1 MTDFAT
7 LQAAAQTA
15 GLRLA
20 GPFPAPSAAV
30 AALQALPADE
40 VDAAQFVAVRLAE
53 GGMAFV
59 SGNGQGLPAAI
70 ATETL
75 AALADRRERG
85 DLLAAVRTAN
95 LPSSFQVLWDTEN
108 LAYFPSPGAAATWL
122 LRRRGRG
129 HELEPLYL
137 RGLWVTRGERAVV
150 VVAPDDG
157 ALLQGSFLLRQQRF
171 LPQFVRDLAGEHLP
185 FPKAIPPFDPPVA
198 KELAKQLRE
207 TQPGPRRSV
216 EKYVAYLGA
225 HRCQELGN
233 LAVLLHEQP
242 ELALAHVHEQLVA
255 AGWDATALA
264 AGEPPFD
271 PRVSVHGPR
280 TLGGVWFQLVGKWVG
295 PRLAAWI
302 ERQP

>member
-7 LQAAAQTA
+7 LQAATQAA

-20 GPFPAPSAAV
+20 GPFPTPSAAV

-40 VDAAQFVAVRLAE
+40 IDAAEFVAVRLDA

-59 SGNGQGLPAAI
+59 GGNGVGLPAEV

-75 AALADRRERG
+75 AALTDRRERG
-85 DLLAAVRTAN
+85 DLLAAVRAAN
-95 LPSSFQVLWDTEN
+95 LPATFRVLWDTEN

-122 LRRRGRG
+122 LRRRRRG

-150 VVAPDDG
+150 VVAPDEG
-157 ALLQGSFLLRQQRF
+157 AVLQGSFLLRQSRF
-171 LPQFVRDLAGEHLP
+171 LPQFVRDQAGEQLP
-185 FPKAIPPFDPPVA
+185 FPKAVPPFAPEVA
-198 KELAKQLRE
+198 KGLAAQLRE

-216 EKYVAYLGA
+216 AKYVAYLGS
-225 HRCQELGN
+225 HRCQELAD
-233 LAVLLHEQP
+233 LAVMLHEQP
-242 ELALAHVHEQLVA
+242 DLPLQHVHEQLA
-255 AGWDATALA
+255 TAGWDAAALA
-264 AGEPPFD
+264 SGEPPFD
-271 PRVSVHGPR
+271 PRISVHGPR

>member
-7 LQAAAQTA
+7 LQTAAQA
-15 GLRLA
+15 ASLPLA
-20 GPFPAPSAAV
+20 GPFPTPSAAT
-30 AALQALPADE
+30 QALLAMPADA
-40 VDAAQFVAVRLAE
+40 VDEARFVAVRLAE

-59 SGNGQGLPAAI
+59 GGDGQGLPAEI
-70 ATETL
+70 TTESL
-75 AALADRRERG
+75 AALTDRRERG
-85 DLLAAVRTAN
+85 DLLAAVRAAN
-95 LPSSFQVLWDTEN
+95 LPATFAVLWDTEN
-108 LAYFPSPGAAATWL
+108 LAYFPSPGAAAAWL
-122 LRRRGRG
+122 LRRRRRG

-150 VVAPDDG
+150 VVAPDE
-157 ALLQGSFLLRQQRF
+157 AAVLQGSFLLRQQRF
-171 LPQFVRDLAGEHLP
+171 LPQFVRDHAGDHLP
-185 FPKAIPPFDPPVA
+185 FPKAIPPFDLELA
-198 KELAKQLRE
+198 KQLAKQLRE

-216 EKYVAYLGA
+216 AKYVAYLGP
-225 HRCQELGN
+225 HRCQELAD
-233 LAVLLHEQP
+233 LAVMLHQQP
-242 ELALAHVHEQLVA
+242 ELPLMHVHEQLAA
-255 AGWDATALA
+255 AGWDAAALA